1 MHRIVTRLTL
11 GSLALLVCLSGFGG
25 WQQAAAQG
33 LTDEMLAAEAGASWL
48 HVNGNWAGHRYS
60 TLNQVNASYAGE
72 LKVAWI
78 FAPAARRTRSAPS
91 YTMAD

>member
-48 HVNGNWAGHRYS
+48 HVN
-60 TLNQVNASYAGE
+60 
-72 LKVAWI
+72 
-78 FAPAARRTRSAPS
+78 
-91 YTMAD
+91 